1 MSDPDRTA
9 PGRGALE
16 TPIFLVAML
25 AVCALA
31 WWLGDR
37 PALAV
42 DASPLAGLPT
52 QIGRWKSA
60 PLSLETEV
68 EAELRA
74 DFNVLRAYWTPGEE
88 PISLYV
94 GYYGTARGGRPEHT
108 PRFCYTGAGW
118 GILSSKTV
126 TLSRDR
132 GLRAT
137 EYVVQRDQERQ
148 LVQYWYR
155 SHRRS
160 GILGGFDQ
168 NVDRLFGMLLD
179 GRADGALVRIS
190 TAIRDGD
197 VDTARSRL
205 LSFGSAIDAKLAEHW
220 PIEAR
225 GDVRVAELEPRYT
238 GESGDAI
245 EGATGR
251 EPAGVSLP

>member
-1 MSDPDRTA
+1 MSDPGMTSPR
-9 PGRGALE
+9 RSRLE
-16 TPIFLVAML
+16 TPVFILSML

-52 QIGRWKSA
+52 QLGRWKSS
-60 PLSLETEV
+60 PLPLGSEV

-74 DFNVLRAYWTPGEE
+74 DFNVLRAYLSPGEE

-94 GYYGTARGGRPEHT
+94 GYYGTERGGRPEHT

-118 GILSSKTV
+118 GILSSSTV

-132 GLRAT
+132 DLRAT
-137 EYVVQRDQERQ
+137 EYVVQREKERQ
-148 LVQYWYR
+148 LVHFWYR

-160 GILGGFDQ
+160 GILGGLDQ
-168 NVDRLFGMLLD
+168 NLDRMLGMLVE
-179 GRADGALVRIS
+179 GRADGALIRIS

-197 VDTARSRL
+197 IETARSRL
-205 LSFGSAIDAKLAEHW
+205 LSFGSAIDSNLAEHW
-220 PIEAR
+220 PTEAR
-225 GDVRVAELEPRYT
+225 EDARVANLAGDRLGGALAAEMP
-238 GESGDAI
+238 GEIA
-245 EGATGR
+245 
-251 EPAGVSLP
+251 P

>member
-1 MSDPDRTA
+1 MSELDRTSS
-9 PGRGALE
+9 RRTSLE
-16 TPIFLVAML
+16 TPIFVVSML

-42 DASPLAGLPT
+42 DATPLAGLPT
-52 QIGRWKSA
+52 QLGRWTSA

-74 DFNVLRAYWTPGEE
+74 DFNVLRAYRTPGEE

-118 GILSSKTV
+118 GILSSRTV

-132 GLRAT
+132 DLRAT

-168 NVDRLFGMLLD
+168 NVDRLIGMLVD
-179 GRADGALVRIS
+179 GRADGALIRIS
-190 TAIRDGD
+190 SPIRDGD

-205 LSFGSAIDAKLAEHW
+205 LSFGGAIDASLADHW
-220 PIEAR
+220 PIEAP
-225 GDVRVAELEPRYT
+225 GDVRVAQLEPQELDEAIAREMP
-238 GESGDAI
+238 GESS
-245 EGATGR
+245 
-251 EPAGVSLP
+251 P